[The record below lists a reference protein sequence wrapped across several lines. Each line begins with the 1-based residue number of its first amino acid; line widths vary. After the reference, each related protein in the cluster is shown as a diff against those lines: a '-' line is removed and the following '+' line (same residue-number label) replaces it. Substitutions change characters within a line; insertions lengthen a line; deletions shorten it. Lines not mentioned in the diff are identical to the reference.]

1 MSYDDG
7 AASFGRRE
15 GVEFVRLPDVLG
27 ALKLSFDQ
35 ARAAPRVAQQSLSR
49 MHVQFVDVCL
59 LAGYGRCRTFPPALD
74 HKARRPLGQ
83 ANVRASPA
91 HQLRTA
97 QRRFSFE
104 RCLDIVRSFGSG
116 GGVALRPPHAG

>member
-15 GVEFVRLPDVLG
+15 GIEFVRLPDVLA

-35 ARAAPRVAQQSLSR
+35 ARVSHSKALSR

-74 HKARRPLGQ
+74 HKARTPARPCK
-83 ANVRASPA
+83 RARSTT
-91 HQLRTA
+91 QLR
-97 QRRFSFE
+97 R
-104 RCLDIVRSFGSG
+104 
-116 GGVALRPPHAG
+116 